1 MARLKSDLEIRSDGR
16 NAVADRAI
24 EILLSFTDDRPV
36 LTAGELCEA
45 NGMSRSTI
53 YRYLTSLRAG
63 GFIAEEPGRGF
74 RLGPKLIEMAR
85 IARKGNSILEI
96 AEPHIHQ
103 LANRCGE
110 IVQLVERV
118 GRQTIMLDNI
128 ESKHRIGITYLRGQV
143 LPSPLGAS
151 AKVLTAFAPP
161 EEFEELLRSVDLQ
174 AYTPRS
180 IVDPQEL
187 RRQLELVRANGYAY
201 NDEELDEGIRAVAA
215 PIFGRFSVRYSVAI
229 VGPTF
234 RLTDEKLPEFIEM
247 VKDTATQISRSL
259 KEHET

>member
-1 MARLKSDLEIRSDGR
+1 LVSGSSASINVENAKASEASDVPLILAQVREYGTDRVDEATRS
-16 NAVADRAI
+16 
-24 EILLSFTDDRPV
+24 S
-36 LTAGELCEA
+36 
-45 NGMSRSTI
+45 
-53 YRYLTSLRAG
+53 
-63 GFIAEEPGRGF
+63 
-74 RLGPKLIEMAR
+74 
-85 IARKGNSILEI
+85 IARF
-96 AEPHIHQ
+96 
-103 LANRCGE
+103 
-110 IVQLVERV
+110 VQSVV
-118 GRQTIMLDNI
+118 GS
-128 ESKHRIGITYLRGQV
+128 SK
-143 LPSPLGAS
+143 
-151 AKVLTAFAPP
+151 AKRDADGDEE

-201 NDEELDEGIRAVAA
+201 NDEELDEGIRDVAA